1 MNSCLCQYLFCS
13 FKVPGR
19 LGLLITLD
27 LIATNTYNS
36 VKAPSGRGFSYIEIW
51 LLGIQIPILL
61 AIVEYGILLTIK
73 RMSKKEAQETK
84 IHLIHSGKE
93 TQIKSQKV
101 RDLDQIGKTMDKW
114 TFIGSLS
121 FIVIFNIVYWSV
133 TSPRLDN

>member
-1 MNSCLCQYLFCS
+1 MFLFFSKSKYFDKELKNSRLFHYLFCS

-73 RMSKKEAQETK
+73 RMCKKEAQETK
-84 IHLIHSGKE
+84 IKVFHSAQVCKE
-93 TQIKSQKV
+93 HCYRKKAASDGENG
-101 RDLDQIGKTMDKW
+101 R
-114 TFIGSLS
+114 LS
-121 FIVIFNIVYWSV
+121 ASCNFFSF
-133 TSPRLDN
+133 